1 MSKKGSATVKL
12 EMPIKAEHT
21 LENALE
27 KARAHDQSKDAPPPI
42 TLQTRV
48 DRAGDIERLEAE
60 LIGVLKKAMPFTNKE
75 KCATDADA
83 NTKLGKQLKGAID
96 AGALDPRSAAGCRF
110 SRHLKASAESQNQYK
125 ALPDNKARQAFRLAW
140 TVNEYTL
147 LESSSSYSETLN
159 ESELDEGTYEP
170 IDVVYQREG
179 GTQAA
184 WARTLTYVRRA
195 TSMGGN
201 WIKINA
207 MTDGFE
213 VLYIKNKRCTLFEK
227 KWAQHQKFQVEEP
240 ELAASY
246 TKPKALPAAALPAK
260 RKGDTTPETPT
271 PVKKL
276 RDIPMDKA
284 LIAAKMTKQA
294 FTKAGGQCTTIT
306 QAIEKDPLWA
316 WAKTVPQYTKML
328 EAKDALDD
336 IAADFSNFLI
346 YDIKV
351 NSAKTHEVESFTT
364 QLDPPIKAVLGWA
377 TKLQNMHKSG

>member
-1 MSKKGSATVKL
+1 MTTKGSTAVKQ

-21 LENALE
+21 LEHAFMQQGSKE
-27 KARAHDQSKDAPPPI
+27 KSKDAPPPAQS
-42 TLQTRV
+42 QTRE
-48 DRAGDIERLEAE
+48 RADDIERLEAE
-60 LIGVLKKAMPFTNKE
+60 LIHVLKKGFLCPDKE
-75 KCATDADA
+75 TKAVGAGA
-83 NTKLGKQLKGAID
+83 NTKLGKQLKSAID
-96 AGALDPRSAAGCRF
+96 AGGLDPRSAAGARF
-110 SRHLKASAESQNQYK
+110 SRHLKTSAEDQAQFK
-125 ALPDNKARQAFRLAW
+125 ALPDDKARKDFRLAW
-140 TVNEYTL
+140 TMKEYTL

-159 ESELDEGTYEP
+159 ETELDEGTYEP

-179 GTQAA
+179 GTPSA
-184 WARTLTYVRRA
+184 WTRTLTYVRRA
-195 TSMGGN
+195 ASMGGN
-201 WIKINA
+201 WTRLNA
-207 MTDGFE
+207 MTEGFE
-213 VLYIKNKRCTLFEK
+213 VLYIKNKRCTLFQK
-227 KWAQHQKFQVEEP
+227 KWEQYQKFKVDDPEP
-240 ELAASY
+240 AAP
-246 TKPKALPAAALPAK
+246 KPKALPAAKLPAK
-260 RKGDTTPETPT
+260 RKGDAVPETPT
-271 PVKKL
+271 PPKKL

-306 QAIEKDPLWA
+306 QAIEKDTLWA

-351 NSAKTHEVESFTT
+351 NSAKTHEIESFTA